1 MRPALRRRAVAVRSG
16 AGLSRLTAPAGP
28 GWLEGLER
36 AASEGTLLTGQGLAG
51 IPVLAIA
58 IMVFGLYTSLHL
70 LPAYPEN
77 FMPFFVLGWLCVGVG
92 WMLYLRRRN
101 PRKLKLI
108 GQIVFQDI
116 EKDAEPPLVA
126 ESTT

>member
-1 MRPALRRRAVAVRSG
+1 MPPGTGADEQTPNKHGDRYAAAPSGGGSPGHWLRSVRRREQGQARRWTVRPALRRRAVAVRSG
-16 AGLSRLTAPAGP
+16 AWLSRLTALAGP

-58 IMVFGLYTSLHL
+58 IM
-70 LPAYPEN
+70 
-77 FMPFFVLGWLCVGVG
+77 
-92 WMLYLRRRN
+92 
-101 PRKLKLI
+101 
-108 GQIVFQDI
+108 DI